1 MIKNCKFQSGLACHI
16 LVNNLGPKIF
26 TPSAG
31 VCYVFNFGIIEG
43 NVTANS
49 PTADSGL
56 QLDIDINSELNE
68 FFKYASLPAP
78 FRWLGGHAQL
88 IYWKVAMPR
97 RALSHEQTVLT
108 YFARGNITVWLISC
122 LTSLDSVDIL
132 ILN

>member
-26 TPSAG
+26 TPSIG

-56 QLDIDINSELNE
+56 QLDIDINSELND
-68 FFKYASLPAP
+68 FFKICFIASPIQVA
-78 FRWLGGHAQL
+78 RWSFATHLLEGGE
-88 IYWKVAMPR
+88 VP
-97 RALSHEQTVLT
+97 E
-108 YFARGNITVWLISC
+108 GP
-122 LTSLDSVDIL
+122 
-132 ILN
+132 

>member
-26 TPSAG
+26 TPSIG

-43 NVTANS
+43 NVTANI

-88 IYWKVAMPR
+88 IYWKVAKSLKGPKPR
-97 RALSHEQTVLT
+97 A
-108 YFARGNITVWLISC
+108 
-122 LTSLDSVDIL
+122 DSTHLLCKGKYHCMADIL
-132 ILN
+132 FDLFRFG